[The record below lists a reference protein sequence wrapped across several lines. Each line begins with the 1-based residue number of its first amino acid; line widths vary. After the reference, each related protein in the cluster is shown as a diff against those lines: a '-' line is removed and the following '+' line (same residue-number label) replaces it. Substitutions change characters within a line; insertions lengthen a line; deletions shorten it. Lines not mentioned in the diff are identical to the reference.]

1 MTILVRVRDD
11 LTNARLDFQG
21 LEARC
26 CIGAGGT
33 TPNKHE
39 GDQCTP
45 LGAWP
50 LRRVFYRP
58 DRPPIPRTSLPL
70 VPITRSMGWS
80 DDPRDSRQY
89 NCLIELPHA
98 HGHETL
104 WRDDGVYDIVVA
116 LGYND
121 APPVVGRGSAIFLH
135 VAKPDFAPTAG
146 CVALAIEDLRQLLDR
161 VSSGELLEV
170 VRAEF

>member
-11 LTNARLDFQG
+11 FSSARLEFQG
-21 LEARC
+21 LKARC

-33 TPNKHE
+33 TANKHE

-58 DRPPIPRTSLPL
+58 DRPPIPQTSLPL
-70 VPITRSMGWS
+70 VRITRTMGWS
-80 DDPRDSRQY
+80 DDPCDPKQY
-89 NCLIELPHA
+89 NRLVALPYA
-98 HGHETL
+98 HRHEML
-104 WRDDGVYDIVVA
+104 WRDDGVYDIVVE

-121 APPVVGRGSAIFLH
+121 APPVIGRGSAIFLH
-135 VAKPDFAPTAG
+135 VARPDFAPTAG
-146 CVALAIEDLRQLLDR
+146 CVALAIEDLRQLLGR

-170 VRAEF
+170 ARADL